1 MRHEEVDVA
10 KRILLLNGPN
20 LALLGTREPQIYGT
34 TTLAD
39 IVAATRAA
47 AEARGWTLDAL
58 QSALTP
64 STGDRSQQRMMMVFM
79 PIMMLVMFYNFA
91 SALSLY
97 WTLSQVISI
106 GQMWW
111 IRKKYGTSSKP
122 AAKDG
127 VIEPDSVEMPQ
138 TRQMRRHP

>member
-1 MRHEEVDVA
+1 
-10 KRILLLNGPN
+10 
-20 LALLGTREPQIYGT
+20 
-34 TTLAD
+34 
-39 IVAATRAA
+39 
-47 AEARGWTLDAL
+47 
-58 QSALTP
+58 
-64 STGDRSQQRMMMVFM
+64 MMMVFM

-106 GQMWW
+106 GQTWW

-122 AAKDG
+122 AGKDG
-127 VIEPDSVEMPQ
+127 VLEPDAVEMPQ

>member
-1 MRHEEVDVA
+1 M
-10 KRILLLNGPN
+10 
-20 LALLGTREPQIYGT
+20 
-34 TTLAD
+34 
-39 IVAATRAA
+39 
-47 AEARGWTLDAL
+47 AL

-64 STGDRSQQRMMMVFM
+64 STGDRGQQRMMMVFM

-111 IRKKYGTSSKP
+111 IRKKYGTPAKP
-122 AAKDG
+122 ADG
-127 VIEPDSVEMPQ
+127 VVVPDAVEMPQ